1 MTENPEL
8 LHKFKNKVFDDR
20 YKQILLD
27 LINKG
32 GFSKEQINCFDKI
45 GYTPFLAYIEEYSFG
60 IKSFVFT

>member
-1 MTENPEL
+1 LTENPEL